1 MARDI
6 WLDDDQPGCLE
17 CGALVFKASRVS
29 GVCALCMNEVSSIYD
44 KSDYEVFYETSSSRH
59 GDDIPWTETY

>member
-17 CGALVFKASRVS
+17 CGALVFRASRVS
-29 GVCALCMNEVSSIYD
+29 GVCAQCMSEVSSLINKDEYA
-44 KSDYEVFYETSSSRH
+44 FSSSD
-59 GDDIPWTETY
+59 GDDVPWVETL